1 MTEGNKPLTQA
12 FRVFANMDLGF
23 GANPHPE
30 NGGTAAA
37 CAALLAAQIE
47 AGGDKESARALR
59 ETLKPQ
65 SPKNNSGPG

>member
-1 MTEGNKPLTQA
+1 MTEERKPLTEA
-12 FRVFANMDLGF
+12 LARLANMNFGF
-23 GANPHPE
+23 DANPHPE